1 MSRIVITSPLLG
13 YKKGDVVEA
22 SAALVAALGAN
33 ARAVT
38 AGGASPSQAVPFEPV
53 QHTAGRCSPAG
64 VEGVGMR

>member
-38 AGGASPSQAVPFEPV
+38 AGGASPSRDQLGE
-53 QHTAGRCSPAG
+53 QAGREQQHGLDPG
-64 VEGVGMR
+64 